1 MSLVSGV
8 NLDKSSIAVSIPDI
22 PLACGAAGQ
31 AGRAQ
36 AASARCHP
44 SPLPAPHSLHPLLYY
59 SFYFFPLQPS
69 LAEPSLVTCCHRE
82 ESSAHAHRSCLQRPT
97 LA

>member
-8 NLDKSSIAVSIPDI
+8 NLDKCSIAVSIPDI
-22 PLACGAAGQ
+22 PLACGAAGR

-44 SPLPAPHSLHPLLYY
+44 SPLPAPLSLHPLLYF
-59 SFYFFPLQPS
+59 SFYFSHYSHPWPS
-69 LAEPSLVTCCHRE
+69 PAW
-82 ESSAHAHRSCLQRPT
+82 
-97 LA
+97 